1 MWYEKLLARKTLLF
15 LGSTKCRSSAMN
27 WSVSHSRFLYRYS
40 PIASL
45 VTASTP

>member
-1 MWYEKLLARKTLLF
+1 MWYGKLFARKTLLF
-15 LGSTKCRSSAMN
+15 LSSTKCRPSAMI
-27 WSVSHSRFLYRYS
+27 WSVSHSRFLYRYN